1 MHVIVMF
8 KLKVIV
14 EPHGSTSFV
23 VSSNLIADRLTI
35 IAFHGNGRVSTN
47 TDGTAAITTIYNSCC
62 SNAQPSRCRFSKLPA
77 LQSRLVSISQ
87 QENLPSGTLLPF
99 PTNYC
104 IHLQGTLADNQRNVK
119 VDIPLKLQHYIT
131 TSKWLQASLQL
142 CQSS

>member
-62 SNAQPSRCRFSKLPA
+62 SNAQPSRCRFSKAASTSIATCFDLSARKPSFWYA
-77 LQSRLVSISQ
+77 AAISYQLLYPSPGYSR
-87 QENLPSGTLLPF
+87 
-99 PTNYC
+99 
-104 IHLQGTLADNQRNVK
+104 
-119 VDIPLKLQHYIT
+119 
-131 TSKWLQASLQL
+131 
-142 CQSS
+142 